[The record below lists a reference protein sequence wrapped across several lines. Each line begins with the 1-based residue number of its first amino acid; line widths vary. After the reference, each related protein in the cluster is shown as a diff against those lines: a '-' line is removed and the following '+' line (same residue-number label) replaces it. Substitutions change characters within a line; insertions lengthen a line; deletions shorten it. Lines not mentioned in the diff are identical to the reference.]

1 MFSKWSTSTGY
12 VQAFNFWKAFYT
24 LGYSALLQK
33 VSTYDVK
40 DKELEGFN
48 SYLFNKKKH
57 VCVDENIS
65 APELVYCGFSK
76 GSILGPSL
84 FIIFINDLNDYIKH
98 VSVIMYAFNIVL
110 HENKEKSQD
119 DLNQDMQNLLPYFRK
134 NEFVI
139 NLKRE
144 KTETMLFGTTK
155 RLKTAS

>member
-12 VQAFNFWKAFYT
+12 VQASNFWKAFYT

-40 DKELEGFN
+40 DEELEGFN

-155 RLKTAS
+155 RLRTAG

>member
-1 MFSKWSTSTGY
+1 M
-12 VQAFNFWKAFYT
+12 KAFYT
-24 LGYSALLQK
+24 LGYSGLLQK
-33 VSTYDVK
+33 VSTYGVK

-48 SYLFNKKKH
+48 SYLFIKKKH
-57 VCVDENIS
+57 VCVDENIP
-65 APELVYCGFSK
+65 APEPVYCGFSK

-110 HENKEKSQD
+110 HENKEKSQN

-144 KTETMLFGTTK
+144 RTETMLFGTTK
-155 RLKTAS
+155 RLKTAG

>member
-1 MFSKWSTSTGY
+1 M
-12 VQAFNFWKAFYT
+12 KAFYT
-24 LGYSALLQK
+24 LGYSGLLQK
-33 VSTYDVK
+33 VSTYGVK

-48 SYLFNKKKH
+48 SYLFIKKKH
-57 VCVDENIS
+57 VCVDENIP
-65 APELVYCGFSK
+65 APEPVYCGFSK

-110 HENKEKSQD
+110 NENKEKSQN

-144 KTETMLFGTTK
+144 RTETMLFGTTK
-155 RLKTAS
+155 RLKTAG